1 MAWVVGYSAAFFNQP
16 AKMDSLQT
24 NTLYQHTVQVSL
36 TLISAHHLPMRY
48 VTLSPLISAHHLP
61 MRYVTLSPLISA
73 HHLPMSEIRNTKS

>member
-61 MRYVTLSPLISA
+61 M
-73 HHLPMSEIRNTKS
+73 SEIRNTKS